1 MTVFISHNYDVDD
14 DDDDD
19 DDEFHRILRRID
31 W

>member
-19 DDEFHRILRRID
+19 DEFHRILRRID